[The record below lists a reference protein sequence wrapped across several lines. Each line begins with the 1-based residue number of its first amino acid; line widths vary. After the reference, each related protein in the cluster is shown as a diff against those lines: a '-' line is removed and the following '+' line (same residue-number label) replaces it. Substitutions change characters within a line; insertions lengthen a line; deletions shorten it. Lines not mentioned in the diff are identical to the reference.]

1 MQTFFNV
8 LWSLDYPFQLLMSF
22 LVFFI
27 PLKKKRNYLIYL
39 IAGIVI
45 LFGFWQL
52 NLLPIFD
59 EGYFSVIPLYFAEA
73 AIILGL
79 IYFTIDV
86 NFMSCLSLLSCV
98 ITTQH
103 LSYQLTTAFYML
115 IDVNLMHSSYYFLA
129 SYIILFTTCITI
141 YFLFA
146 RKLANFSDIQPLFI
160 SIITV
165 TLVVSVE
172 IVLSV
177 GEQQIFFIEGIPTLL
192 LSMVNLS
199 SLVFTIFILVFLYIS
214 AISEKTKEENN
225 ALSLIKSKDK
235 ERYEMAKVTSENINI
250 KAHDLKHMLRKGE
263 LNEADAKEIQDIITN
278 YKTIIQTDNVGFDT
292 IIYEEQLKCIKLGI
306 DFSVLA
312 ENNCFSNF
320 KPTHIYSM
328 FANLIDNAIEATT
341 GLQDNDKK
349 TIVLKVKNVRDSI
362 VIVLENHFSKSPVIK
377 NGVPQPSKKDRIN
390 HGYGVKSVL
399 RTVNSYNGVFNA
411 SIENNLFSVKIVFP
425 CLTKEKH

>member
-8 LWSLDYPFQLLMSF
+8 LWSIDYPFQLLMSF

-45 LFGFWQL
+45 LFSFWQL

-79 IYFTIDV
+79 IYFTIDM

-103 LSYQLTTAFYML
+103 LSYQLTTGFYML
-115 IDVNLMHSSYYFLA
+115 IDVNLMHTSYYFIA
-129 SYIILFTTCITI
+129 SYIILFATCIAI

-146 RKLANFSDIQPLFI
+146 RKLANFIDIQPLYI
-160 SIITV
+160 SIVTV

-172 IVLSV
+172 IVLSI
-177 GEQQIFFIEGIPTLL
+177 GEQQLFFIEGLSKLFI
-192 LSMVNLS
+192 SMVNLS
-199 SLVFTIFILVFLYIS
+199 SIVFSIFILVFLYIS
-214 AISEKTKEENN
+214 AISEKTKEENI

-235 ERYEMAKVTSENINI
+235 ERYEMAKVTSESINI

-292 IIYEEQLKCIKLGI
+292 VIYEEQLKCIKLGI

-341 GLQDNDKK
+341 GLEDDDKK
-349 TIVLKVKNVRDSI
+349 TIVLKVKNIRDSI
-362 VIVLENHFSKSPVIK
+362 VILIENHFNKPPVIK
-377 NGVPQPSKKDRIN
+377 NGIPQPSKADHIN

-411 SIENNLFSVKIVFP
+411 SIENDLFLVKIVFP
-425 CLTKEKH
+425 CMQKEK